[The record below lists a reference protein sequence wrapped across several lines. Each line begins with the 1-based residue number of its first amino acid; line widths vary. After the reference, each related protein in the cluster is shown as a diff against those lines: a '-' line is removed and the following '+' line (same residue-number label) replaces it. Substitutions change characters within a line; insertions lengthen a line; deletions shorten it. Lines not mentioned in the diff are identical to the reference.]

1 MISNKSF
8 TIVVLAAL
16 AANALAEEP
25 SRRFTGI
32 TRARGM
38 EPVANVG
45 GTAEV
50 AALKDAKGSA
60 SSDLNFKD
68 AALEIVFEAYSQLV
82 GRTILKDPGVQS
94 VTITIQSAPGQKLT
108 KEEQIF
114 VIEEALE
121 MNGVHME
128 NYGEKFV
135 RALPR
140 DKVRQEGIP
149 LILDEDAELPD
160 DNKVVSIF
168 VTFKNIPVEEAKT
181 ALESL
186 KSPKGLLLVY
196 ERIGKILVTDTR
208 MNINRMREV
217 ARQIDVGTPVNEN
230 VFVRQIVNAS
240 AAEIKLALEQIVQ
253 ESQKALENQGVAARN
268 AQGNYPYHRYPMMYP
283 GGYSRMQPNGGGNL
297 LRRPGQP
304 NANQPAQPVNVES
317 KTTSVS
323 DADRG
328 LIRGKVLIMSDE
340 RSNKLI
346 VVTAKTNMDFF
357 DKVIKELDVETTPD
371 TQVKVYRLKYAEAE
385 DVSDMINELIGNASS
400 SSGKGNQ
407 NKAARSGT
415 SGNLTRSTST
425 ANRNTATQRTAANQR
440 SGDAKA
446 GELTKDNMVVLA
458 DKRINGLV
466 VMTQKELVP
475 TVEKIIESMDI
486 KLSQVLIETVIIEVA
501 LSDSLKTGID
511 WFHGLKRQNGMFNS
525 GLAGGGGTGA
535 PRAGSSTSSGSSTGT
550 DSTASSTAMEL
561 AKDAVVSTPAGA
573 GINYFVHSQK
583 LDLSAIIT
591 ASKTDSRT
599 KYLASPIVMTV
610 DNKEAEIEATSSYQF
625 LTGWSAVSSSY
636 AGSGLP
642 SPNYAKEDLGIKL
655 KIKPKIN
662 PNGTVMLNVT
672 EQYSQ
677 LGSKQSMLQPKGSS
691 YEPTDVET
699 LVTRKMISDII
710 LENKQSVI
718 LGGLTTKNFADSGKG
733 IPILKDIPYVGKW
746 LFGSTEKTES
756 RAELLIFMTPYV
768 LDDADA
774 AKVEA
779 IRRKNTLSDP
789 NPWDDAGW
797 SVSDLSDGVSK
808 KEQLRRIKDEWA
820 KQDEE
825 RKTRIAIEQE
835 KVKRAKQLEKLSE
848 EERALWIKMH
858 KDELDKE
865 NQEELEKQMLDDKSQ
880 EELKKLAVELRAKQL
895 AKAEAD
901 IKKAEADEKKAN
913 EKVETSDGA
922 ALLDDLNATPETAK
936 K

>member
-1 MISNKSF
+1 MSRKKSF
-8 TIVVLAAL
+8 AIVALATLAAS
-16 AANALAEEP
+16 ASAEEP
-25 SRRFTGI
+25 RRFTGI
-32 TRARGM
+32 TRGRGP
-38 EPVANVG
+38 ETIAKVG

-60 SSDLNFKD
+60 SSDLNFKE

-82 GRTILKDPGVQS
+82 GRTILKDPAVQS
-94 VTITIQSAPGQKLT
+94 VMITIQSAPGQKLT

-240 AAEIKLALEQIVQ
+240 AAEIKVALEQIVQ

-268 AQGNYPYHRYPMMYP
+268 AQGNYPYGRYPMMYP
-283 GGYSRMQPNGGGNL
+283 GGYSRMQPNTNGNL
-297 LRRPGQP
+297 LRRPNQP

-400 SSGKGNQ
+400 TSSKGNQ
-407 NKAARSGT
+407 NQAARSGT
-415 SGNLTRSTST
+415 GGNLTRSTT
-425 ANRNTATQRTAANQR
+425 TTPQRNTANTQRTGG
-440 SGDAKA
+440 GDAKA
-446 GELTKDNMVVLA
+446 GELTKDNTVVLA

-642 SPNYAKEDLGIKL
+642 SPNYKAEDLGIKL

-672 EQYSQ
+672 EEYSQ
-677 LGSKQSMLQPKGSS
+677 LGSKQSMLQPKGTS

-825 RKTRIAIEQE
+825 RKTRMAIEQE
-835 KVKRAKQLEKLSE
+835 KIKRAKQLEKLSE

-865 NQEELEKQMLDDKSQ
+865 NQDELEKMMLDENSQ
-880 EELKKLAVELRAKQL
+880 SELKKLAAELRAKEL
-895 AKAEAD
+895 AKAEGAIDEAD
-901 IKKAEADEKKAN
+901 KAEKAKS
-913 EKVETSDGA
+913 EGASKETS
-922 ALLDDLNATPETAK
+922 K
-936 K
+936 

>member
-1 MISNKSF
+1 MIMKSF
-8 TIVVLAAL
+8 LTLLAVTVLCALNAHAQSSLLSRPGSPLVGNLPRSTSALNPTPASPTSSTASLSALEDTDAKPSDVNFQNAAL
-16 AANALAEEP
+16 
-25 SRRFTGI
+25 
-32 TRARGM
+32 
-38 EPVANVG
+38 
-45 GTAEV
+45 
-50 AALKDAKGSA
+50 D
-60 SSDLNFKD
+60 
-68 AALEIVFEAYSQLV
+68 IVFEAYAQLV
-82 GRTILKDPGVQS
+82 NKTVLKDPAVPA
-94 VTITIQSAPGQKLT
+94 VTITIQSAPGQKLS

-128 NYGEKFV
+128 SYGEKFV

-149 LILDEDAELPD
+149 LIIDEDAELED
-160 DNKVVSIF
+160 DGKVVSMFI
-168 VTFKNIPVEEAKT
+168 TFKNIPVDEAKT
-181 ALESL
+181 ALEGL
-186 KSPKGLLLVY
+186 KSQKGLLLVY

-217 ARQIDVGTPVNEN
+217 SRQIDVGTPVNEN

-240 AAEIKLALEQIVQ
+240 VQDIKAALEQIVQ
-253 ESQKALENQGVAARN
+253 ESQKALEKSGNAAKNVNHNNSRFGFN
-268 AQGNYPYHRYPMMYP
+268 RSP
-283 GGYSRMQPNGGGNL
+283 GSSL
-297 LRRPGQP
+297 LRRTGP
-304 NANQPAQPVNVES
+304 NGNQPQQPQNQNVES
-317 KTTSVS
+317 LVTSVS

-328 LIRGKVLIMSDE
+328 MIRGKVLIMADE
-340 RSNKLI
+340 RSNKLV

-371 TQVKVYRLKYAEAE
+371 TVVKVYRLKYAESE
-385 DVSDMINELIGNASS
+385 DVSDMINELIGNASTS
-400 SSGKGNQ
+400 SSKNNQ
-407 NKAARSGT
+407 NRAAKSGKSANLTSKNASPAARS
-415 SGNLTRSTST
+415 T
-425 ANRNTATQRTAANQR
+425 ANARA
-440 SGDAKA
+440 GDSKP
-446 GELTKDNMVVLA
+446 GELTKENTVVLA

-475 TVEKIIESMDI
+475 VVEKIIESMDI
-486 KLSQVLIETVIIEVA
+486 KLSQVLIETVIVEVA

-511 WFHGLKRQNGMFNS
+511 WFHGLNQKGKGFNS
-525 GLAGGGGTGA
+525 GIAGGGGTGA
-535 PRAGSSTSSGSSTGT
+535 PRAGASSSTSTDSSGSTT
-550 DSTASSTAMEL
+550 TTSTAMEL

-573 GINYFVHSQK
+573 GINYFIHSKK

-610 DNKEAEIEATSSYQF
+610 DNKEATIEATSSYQF

-642 SPNYAKEDLGIKL
+642 SPNYTAKDLGITL

-662 PNGTVMLNVT
+662 PNGTVMLNV
-672 EQYSQ
+672 EEEYSQ
-677 LGSKQSMLQPKGSS
+677 LGTKQSMLQPKGTS

-699 LVTRKMISDII
+699 SVTRKMTSDII
-710 LENKQSVI
+710 LEDKQSVI
-718 LGGLTTKNFADSGKG
+718 LGGLTTKNYADSEKG
-733 IPILKDIPYVGKW
+733 IPILKDIPWVGRW
-746 LFGSTEKTES
+746 LFGSTEQTES

-774 AKVEA
+774 AKAEA
-779 IRRKNTLSDP
+779 IRRKKTLSDP
-789 NPWDDAGW
+789 KPWDDAGW
-797 SVSDLSDGVSK
+797 SASDLSDGVSK

-835 KVKRAKQLEKLSE
+835 KLKRAKDLEKLSQ

-865 NQEELEKQMLDDKSQ
+865 HQEELEKKMLDEKSQ
-880 EELKKLAVELRAKQL
+880 DLLRDL
-895 AKAEAD
+895 AKEIREREINKAEKIIKTEESAEAS
-901 IKKAEADEKKAN
+901 KAAKDETK
-913 EKVETSDGA
+913 
-922 ALLDDLNATPETAK
+922 
-936 K
+936 

>member
-1 MISNKSF
+1 MNRKSL
-8 TIVVLAAL
+8 IVMVSAAVLASAAL
-16 AANALAEEP
+16 AQAFRTPTSLRGSSGRGLLQPQNAP
-25 SRRFTGI
+25 SSADAGTG
-32 TRARGM
+32 A
-38 EPVANVG
+38 
-45 GTAEV
+45 
-50 AALKDAKGSA
+50 SA
-60 SSDLNFKD
+60 VQADPSKTSDINFKD
-68 AALEIVFEAYSQLV
+68 AALEIVLEAYSQLV
-82 GRTILKDPGVQS
+82 EKTIIKDPGVS
-94 VTITIQSAPGQKLT
+94 AVNITIQSAPGQKLT

-114 VIEEALE
+114 VILEALE
-121 MNGVHME
+121 MNGVHIE
-128 NYGEKFV
+128 EYGEKFV

-149 LILDEDAELPD
+149 LIIDEEAELSD
-160 DNKVVSIF
+160 TSKVVSMFI
-168 VTFKNIPVEEAKT
+168 TFKNIPVEEAKT
-181 ALESL
+181 ALEGL
-186 KSPKGLLLVY
+186 KSQKGLLLVY
-196 ERIGKILVTDTR
+196 ERIGKILVTDTS

-217 ARQIDVGTPVNEN
+217 ARQIDVGTPVNET

-240 AAEIKLALEQIVQ
+240 AADIKAALEQIVQ
-253 ESQKALENQGVAARN
+253 ESQKALENAGNAAKN
-268 AQGNYPYHRYPMMYP
+268 VQPMHRYQMMYNTMRP
-283 GGYSRMQPNGGGNL
+283 GGNL
-297 LRRPGQP
+297 LRRPNEPQ
-304 NANQPAQPVNVES
+304 NQPQTAKNVES
-317 KTTSVS
+317 LVTSVS

-328 LIRGKVLIMSDE
+328 MIRGKVLIMSDE

-371 TQVKVYRLKYAEAE
+371 TVVKVYRLKYAESE

-400 SSGKGNQ
+400 SSKTKGNQ
-407 NKAARSGT
+407 NQAARSGT
-415 SGNLTRSTST
+415 SGNLTRSTTGQIRAPQASS
-425 ANRNTATQRTAANQR
+425 AANNR

-446 GELTKDNMVVLA
+446 GELTKENTVVLA

-475 TVEKIIESMDI
+475 TIENIIESMDI

-610 DNKEAEIEATSSYQF
+610 DNKEATIEATSSYQF

-642 SPNYAKEDLGIKL
+642 SPNYTAKDLGITL

-662 PNGTVMLNVT
+662 PNGTVMLNV
-672 EQYSQ
+672 EEEYSQ
-677 LGSKQSMLQPKGSS
+677 LGTKQSMLQPKGTS

-699 LVTRKMISDII
+699 SVTRKMTSDII

-718 LGGLTTKNFADSGKG
+718 LGGLTTKNFADSEKG
-733 IPILKDIPYVGKW
+733 IPILKDIPYFGKW

-789 NPWDDAGW
+789 KPWDDAGW
-797 SVSDLSDGVSK
+797 SASDLSDGVSK
-808 KEQLRRIKDEWA
+808 KEQLRRIKAEWA

-825 RKTRIAIEQE
+825 RRTRMAIEQE
-835 KVKRAKQLEKLSE
+835 KLKRAKELEKLSQ
-848 EERALWIKMH
+848 EERALWLKMH
-858 KDELDKE
+858 KDEIEAEKRK
-865 NQEELEKQMLDDKSQ
+865 ELEKQMLDPESQ
-880 EELKKLAVELRAKQL
+880 DGLRKLAESIREKKLDKAEGAI
-895 AKAEAD
+895 AEAD
-901 IKKAEADEKKAN
+901 KTEKAKAD
-913 EKVETSDGA
+913 A
-922 ALLDDLNATPETAK
+922 ASKENVK
-936 K
+936 

>member
-1 MISNKSF
+1 MMKSKIS
-8 TIVVLAAL
+8 VVLVLTLLFSNVIFAQL
-16 AANALAEEP
+16 LGRNSG
-25 SRRFTGI
+25 SRRGFRGFNRDSSSVNSTNANEPASPAAGGI
-32 TRARGM
+32 
-38 EPVANVG
+38 
-45 GTAEV
+45 AEV
-50 AALKDAKGSA
+50 AALKDMPQNAT
-60 SSDLNFKD
+60 SDLNFKE

-82 GRTILKDPGVQS
+82 GRTVLKDPAVQS
-94 VTITIQSAPGQKLT
+94 VSITIQSAPGQKLT

-128 NYGEKFV
+128 EYGEKFV

-160 DNKVVSIF
+160 DNKVVSMFIA
-168 VTFKNIPVEEAKT
+168 FKNMPIDEAKT
-181 ALESL
+181 ALEGL

-196 ERIGKILVTDTR
+196 ERIAKILVTDTR

-217 ARQIDVGTPVNEN
+217 ARQIDVGTPVDEN
-230 VFVRQIVNAS
+230 VFVRQIKNAS
-240 AAEIKLALEQIVQ
+240 AVEIKTALEQIVQ
-253 ESQKALENQGVAARN
+253 ESQKALENQGLAARN
-268 AQGNYPYHRYPMMYP
+268 VQQNNNPYNRFP
-283 GGYSRMQPNGGGNL
+283 GFNRPGMGGGNL

-304 NANQPAQPVNVES
+304 NQPNQPVNVES

-328 LIRGKVLIMSDE
+328 MIRGKVLIMADE
-340 RSNKLI
+340 RSNKLV

-357 DKVIKELDVETTPD
+357 DKVIQELDVETTPD
-371 TQVKVYRLKYAEAE
+371 TLVKVYRLKYAEAE
-385 DVSDMINELIGNASS
+385 DVSDMINELIGNTASS
-400 SSGKGNQ
+400 SSKGNQ
-407 NKAARSGT
+407 NQAARSGT
-415 SGNLTRSTST
+415 GGNLTRNTTSRT
-425 ANRNTATQRTAANQR
+425 SNNNQRNNANQR

-446 GELTKDNMVVLA
+446 GELTKENTVVLA

-486 KLSQVLIETVIIEVA
+486 KLSQVLIETVIVEVA

-511 WFHGLKRQNGMFNS
+511 WFKGLHGDSNGYRS

-535 PRAGSSTSSGSSTGT
+535 PRAGSTSGTSTDANKATE
-550 DSTASSTAMEL
+550 TATSL
-561 AKDAVVSTPAGA
+561 AKDAIVSTPSGA
-573 GINYFVHSQK
+573 GINYFIHSKK

-610 DNKEAEIEATSSYQF
+610 DNKEATIEATSSYQF

-636 AGSGLP
+636 SGSGMP
-642 SPNYAKEDLGIKL
+642 SPNYSEKDLGITL

-662 PNGTVMLNVT
+662 PNGTVMLNV
-672 EQYSQ
+672 EEEYSQ
-677 LGSKQSMLQPKGSS
+677 LGTKQSMLQPTGANSGYS
-691 YEPTDVET
+691 ET
-699 LVTRKMISDII
+699 KVDTSVKRKMTSDII
-710 LENKQSVI
+710 LENQQSVI
-718 LGGLTTKNFADSGKG
+718 LGGLNTKNIMTSESG
-733 IPILKDIPYVGKW
+733 IPILKDIPFIGKW
-746 LFGSTEKTES
+746 LFGSVEETES

-768 LDDADA
+768 LDESESAQA
-774 AKVEA
+774 EA
-779 IRRKNTLSDP
+779 IRRKKSLSDP
-789 NPWDDAGW
+789 KPWDDGGW
-797 SVSDLSDGVSK
+797 SASNLSDGVSK

-825 RKTRIAIEQE
+825 RKTRMAIEQE
-835 KVKRAKQLEKLSE
+835 KLKRAKELEKLSQ

-865 NQEELEKQMLDDKSQ
+865 HQKDLEKKMLDDKSQ
-880 EELKKLAVELRAKQL
+880 EELKKFAGELRAKKL
-895 AKAEAD
+895 AQAEEN
-901 IKKAEADEKKAN
+901 IKKSEADEKKAN
-913 EKVETSDGA
+913 EKVDSSNNA
-922 ALLDDLNATPETAK
+922 SLSDDLN
-936 K
+936 

>member
-1 MISNKSF
+1 MFKNKISAVLIL
-8 TIVVLAAL
+8 TILSTGVVFAQGFRRNLLSPRGEGAGAAP
-16 AANALAEEP
+16 AAAA
-25 SRRFTGI
+25 SMGT
-32 TRARGM
+32 
-38 EPVANVG
+38 

-50 AALKDAKGSA
+50 AALKGLTGDA
-60 SSDLNFKD
+60 SSDLNFKE
-68 AALEIVFEAYSQLV
+68 AALDIVFEAYSQLV
-82 GRTILKDPGVQS
+82 GRTVLKDPSVQS

-181 ALESL
+181 ALEGL

-240 AAEIKLALEQIVQ
+240 AAEIKVALELIVQ

-268 AQGNYPYHRYPMMYP
+268 AQGNYPYNRYPMMYP
-283 GGYSRMQPNGGGNL
+283 GGYSRMPLNNNGNL
-297 LRRPGQP
+297 LRRPNQP
-304 NANQPAQPVNVES
+304 GNQPAQPVNVES

-407 NKAARSGT
+407 NQAARSGT

-446 GELTKDNMVVLA
+446 GELTKDNTVVLA

-475 TVEKIIESMDI
+475 TIEKIIESMDI
-486 KLSQVLIETVIIEVA
+486 KLSQVLIETVIIEVN
-501 LSDSLKTGID
+501 LGDGLKTGID
-511 WFHGLKRQNGMFNS
+511 WFHQTSKGRNYNM
-525 GLAGGGGTGA
+525 GLAGGGGTGS
-535 PRAGSSTSSGSSTGT
+535 PRPDANEGKKDGEN
-550 DSTASSTAMEL
+550 EL
-561 AKDAVVSTPAGA
+561 PADLSLAEDVIKYTPTGA
-573 GINYFVHSQK
+573 GINYLVSSKK
-583 LDLSAIIT
+583 LDLTAIIT
-591 ASKTDSRT
+591 ASKTDSRA

-610 DNKEAEIEATSSYQF
+610 DNKEATIEATQSYQL
-625 LTGWSAVSSSY
+625 LTGWSAVSGY
-636 AGSGLP
+636 NGSGMP
-642 SPNYAKEDLGIKL
+642 SPNYSAKELGITL

-662 PNGTVMLNVT
+662 PNGTVMLNV
-672 EQYSQ
+672 EEEYSQ
-677 LGSKQSMLQPKGSS
+677 IGGKQDMLMPKGSA
-691 YEPTDVET
+691 YTATQVDVS
-699 LVTRKMISDII
+699 LTRKMTSDII
-710 LENKQSVI
+710 LENNQSVI
-718 LGGLTTKNFADSGKG
+718 LGGLITKNLRESESG

-746 LFGSTEKTES
+746 LFGSTETSEERS
-756 RAELLIFMTPYV
+756 ELLIFMTPYV

-779 IRRKNTLSDP
+779 IRRKKTLSDP

-797 SVSDLSDGVSK
+797 SASDLSDGVSK
-808 KEQLRRIKDEWA
+808 KEQLRRLKDEWE

-858 KDELDKE
+858 KEELDKE
-865 NQEELEKQMLDDKSQ
+865 RQEELEEQMLDGKSQ
-880 EELKKLAVELRAKQL
+880 EALKKLAGELRAKQL
-895 AKAEAD
+895 AKAEED
-901 IKKAEADEKKAN
+901 IKKAEADEKKAAQ
-913 EKVETSDGA
+913 ESDASNGA
-922 ALLDDLNATPETAK
+922 ALLDDLNATPETTK

>member
-1 MISNKSF
+1 MSRKNSF
-8 TIVVLAAL
+8 AIVALATLAAS
-16 AANALAEEP
+16 ASAEEP
-25 SRRFTGI
+25 RRFTGI
-32 TRARGM
+32 TRGRGL
-38 EPVANVG
+38 ETIAKVG

-60 SSDLNFKD
+60 SSDLNFKE

-82 GRTILKDPGVQS
+82 GRTILKDPAVQS
-94 VTITIQSAPGQKLT
+94 VMITIQSAPGQKLT

-149 LILDEDAELPD
+149 LILEEDAELPD

-240 AAEIKLALEQIVQ
+240 AAEIKVALEQIVQ

-268 AQGNYPYHRYPMMYP
+268 AQGNYPFNRYPMMYP
-283 GGYSRMQPNGGGNL
+283 GGYSRMQPNNNGNL
-297 LRRPGQP
+297 LRRPNQP

-400 SSGKGNQ
+400 SSSKGNQ
-407 NKAARSGT
+407 NQAARSGT

-446 GELTKDNMVVLA
+446 GELTKDNTVVLA

-525 GLAGGGGTGA
+525 GLAGGGSTGA

-642 SPNYAKEDLGIKL
+642 SPNYKAEDLGIKL

-672 EQYSQ
+672 EEYSQ
-677 LGSKQSMLQPKGSS
+677 LGSKQSMLQPKGTS

-808 KEQLRRIKDEWA
+808 KEQLRRLKDEWE

-858 KDELDKE
+858 KEELDKE
-865 NQEELEKQMLDDKSQ
+865 HQKELEKQMLDDKSQ
-880 EELKKLAVELRAKQL
+880 EALKKLAGELRAKQL

-913 EKVETSDGA
+913 EKVEASNGA
-922 ALLDDLNATPETAK
+922 ALLDDLNSTGETTK

>member
-32 TRARGM
+32 TRARGT

-108 KEEQIF
+108 KKEQIF

-240 AAEIKLALEQIVQ
+240 AAEIKVALELIVQ

-268 AQGNYPYHRYPMMYP
+268 AQGNYPYGRYPMMYP
-283 GGYSRMQPNGGGNL
+283 GGYSRMQPNGGNL

-407 NKAARSGT
+407 NQAARSGT

-425 ANRNTATQRTAANQR
+425 ANRNTAQRTAANQR
-440 SGDAKA
+440 TGDAKA
-446 GELTKDNMVVLA
+446 GELTKDNTVVLA

-642 SPNYAKEDLGIKL
+642 SPNYKAEDLGIKL

-672 EQYSQ
+672 EEYSQ
-677 LGSKQSMLQPKGSS
+677 LGSKQSMLQPKGTS

-808 KEQLRRIKDEWA
+808 KEQLRRLKDEWA

-858 KDELDKE
+858 KEELDKE
-865 NQEELEKQMLDDKSQ
+865 HQEELEKQMLDDKSQ
-880 EELKKLAVELRAKQL
+880 EALKKLAGELRAKQL

-901 IKKAEADEKKAN
+901 IKKAESDEKKAN
-913 EKVETSDGA
+913 EKIETSDGA

>member
-1 MISNKSF
+1 MNRKSL
-8 TIVVLAAL
+8 IVMVSAAVLASAAL
-16 AANALAEEP
+16 AQAFRTPTSLRGSSGRGLLQPQNAP
-25 SRRFTGI
+25 SSADAGTG
-32 TRARGM
+32 A
-38 EPVANVG
+38 
-45 GTAEV
+45 
-50 AALKDAKGSA
+50 SA
-60 SSDLNFKD
+60 VQADPSKTSDINFKD
-68 AALEIVFEAYSQLV
+68 AALEIVLEAYSQLV
-82 GRTILKDPGVQS
+82 EKTIIKDPGVS
-94 VTITIQSAPGQKLT
+94 AVNITIQSAPGQKLT

-114 VIEEALE
+114 VILEALE
-121 MNGVHME
+121 MNGVHIE
-128 NYGEKFV
+128 EYGEKFV

-149 LILDEDAELPD
+149 LIIDEEAELSD
-160 DNKVVSIF
+160 TSRVVSMFI
-168 VTFKNIPVEEAKT
+168 TFKNIPVEEAKT
-181 ALESL
+181 ALEGL
-186 KSPKGLLLVY
+186 KSQKGLLLVY
-196 ERIGKILVTDTR
+196 ERIGKILVTDTS

-217 ARQIDVGTPVNEN
+217 ARQIDVGTPVNET

-240 AAEIKLALEQIVQ
+240 AADIKAALEQIVQ
-253 ESQKALENQGVAARN
+253 ESQKALENAGNAAKN
-268 AQGNYPYHRYPMMYP
+268 VQPMHRYPMMYNTMRP
-283 GGYSRMQPNGGGNL
+283 GGNL
-297 LRRPGQP
+297 LRRPNEPQ
-304 NANQPAQPVNVES
+304 NQPQTAKNVES
-317 KTTSVS
+317 LVTSVS

-328 LIRGKVLIMSDE
+328 MIRGKVLIMSDE

-371 TQVKVYRLKYAEAE
+371 TVVKVYRLKYAESE

-400 SSGKGNQ
+400 SSKTKGNQ
-407 NKAARSGT
+407 NQAARSGT
-415 SGNLTRSTST
+415 SGNLTRSTTGQIRAPQTSS
-425 ANRNTATQRTAANQR
+425 AANNR

-446 GELTKDNMVVLA
+446 GELTKENTVVLA

-475 TVEKIIESMDI
+475 TIENIIESMDI

-610 DNKEAEIEATSSYQF
+610 DNKEATIEATSSYQF

-642 SPNYAKEDLGIKL
+642 SPNYTAKDLGITL

-662 PNGTVMLNVT
+662 PNGTVMLNV
-672 EQYSQ
+672 EEEYSQ
-677 LGSKQSMLQPKGSS
+677 LGTKQSMLQPKGTS

-699 LVTRKMISDII
+699 SVTRKMTSDII

-718 LGGLTTKNFADSGKG
+718 LGGLTTKNFADSEKG
-733 IPILKDIPYVGKW
+733 IPILKDIPYFGKW

-789 NPWDDAGW
+789 KPWDDAGW
-797 SVSDLSDGVSK
+797 SASDLSDGVSK
-808 KEQLRRIKDEWA
+808 KEQLRRIKAEWA

-825 RKTRIAIEQE
+825 RRTRMAIEQE
-835 KVKRAKQLEKLSE
+835 KLKRAKELEKLSQ
-848 EERALWIKMH
+848 EERALWLKMH
-858 KDELDKE
+858 KDEIEAEKRK
-865 NQEELEKQMLDDKSQ
+865 ELEKQMLDPESQ
-880 EELKKLAVELRAKQL
+880 DGLRKLAESIREKKLDKAEGAI
-895 AKAEAD
+895 AEAD
-901 IKKAEADEKKAN
+901 KTEKAKAD
-913 EKVETSDGA
+913 A
-922 ALLDDLNATPETAK
+922 ASKENVK
-936 K
+936 

>member
-1 MISNKSF
+1 MIKNRAF
-8 TIVVLAAL
+8 YVMIVTAL
-16 AANALAEEP
+16 AAGAVFAQFSALRGRD
-25 SRRFTGI
+25 RRDTAAMPQPAG
-32 TRARGM
+32 A
-38 EPVANVG
+38 AAG
-45 GTAEV
+45 GTAEI
-50 AALKDAKGSA
+50 AALKGQSGEKA
-60 SSDLNFKD
+60 SDINFKD

-82 GRTILKDPGVQS
+82 GRTVLKDPAVQS
-94 VTITIQSAPGQKLT
+94 VSITIQSAPGQKLT
-108 KEEQIF
+108 KDEQIF

-128 NYGEKFV
+128 MYGEKFV

-149 LILDEDAELPD
+149 LILDEEAELPD
-160 DNKVVSIF
+160 DNKVVSMFIA
-168 VTFKNIPVEEAKT
+168 FKNMPIEEAKT
-181 ALESL
+181 ALEGL

-196 ERIGKILVTDTR
+196 ERIAKILVTDTR

-217 ARQIDVGTPVNEN
+217 SRQIDVGTPVDEN
-230 VFVRQIVNAS
+230 VFVRQIVNA
-240 AAEIKLALEQIVQ
+240 AAADIKTALEQIVQ
-253 ESQKALENQGVAARN
+253 ESQKALENQGLAARN
-268 AQGNYPYHRYPMMYP
+268 AHGNNMYNRYPGYSNFNRIQP
-283 GGYSRMQPNGGGNL
+283 GGSL

-407 NKAARSGT
+407 NQAARKGT

-425 ANRNTATQRTAANQR
+425 ANRNSNTQRTAANQR

-446 GELTKDNMVVLA
+446 GELTKDNTVVLA

-535 PRAGSSTSSGSSTGT
+535 PRAGSSTSSGSSSGT

-642 SPNYAKEDLGIKL
+642 SPNYKAEDLGIKL

-672 EQYSQ
+672 EEYSQ
-677 LGSKQSMLQPKGSS
+677 LGSKQSMLQPKGTS

-746 LFGSTEKTES
+746 LFGSTEKIES

-865 NQEELEKQMLDDKSQ
+865 RQEELEKQMLDGKSQ
-880 EELKKLAVELRAKQL
+880 EALKKLAGELRAKQL

-901 IKKAEADEKKAN
+901 IKKAETDEKKAN
-913 EKVETSDGA
+913 EKVETSNSA
-922 ALLDDLNATPETAK
+922 ALLDDLNSTGEK
-936 K
+936 

>member
-1 MISNKSF
+1 MSRKKSF
-8 TIVVLAAL
+8 VIVALATLAAS
-16 AANALAEEP
+16 ASAEEP
-25 SRRFTGI
+25 RRFTGI
-32 TRARGM
+32 TRGRGP
-38 EPVANVG
+38 ETIAKVG

-60 SSDLNFKD
+60 SSDLNFKE

-82 GRTILKDPGVQS
+82 GRTILKDPAVQS
-94 VTITIQSAPGQKLT
+94 VMITIQSAPGQKLT

-149 LILDEDAELPD
+149 LILDEDAELSD

-240 AAEIKLALEQIVQ
+240 AAEIKVALEQIVQ

-268 AQGNYPYHRYPMMYP
+268 AQGNYPYGRYPMMYP
-283 GGYSRMQPNGGGNL
+283 GGYSRMQPNTNGNL
-297 LRRPGQP
+297 LRRPNQP

-400 SSGKGNQ
+400 TSSKGNQ
-407 NKAARSGT
+407 NQAARSGT
-415 SGNLTRSTST
+415 GGNLTRSTT
-425 ANRNTATQRTAANQR
+425 TTPQRNTANAQRPGG
-440 SGDAKA
+440 GDAKA
-446 GELTKDNMVVLA
+446 GELTKDNTVVLA

-501 LSDSLKTGID
+501 LSDTLKTGID
-511 WFHGLKRQNGMFNS
+511 WFHGLNQKGDMYHS

-535 PRAGSSTSSGSSTGT
+535 PRAGSSSSSSGS
-550 DSTASSTAMEL
+550 DAAASSAAMEL

-573 GINYFVHSQK
+573 GINYFVHSKK

-642 SPNYAKEDLGIKL
+642 SPNYKAEDLGIKL

-672 EQYSQ
+672 EEYSQ
-677 LGSKQSMLQPKGSS
+677 LGSKQSMLQPKGTS

-797 SVSDLSDGVSK
+797 SASDLSDGVSK

-825 RKTRIAIEQE
+825 RKTRMAIEQE
-835 KVKRAKQLEKLSE
+835 KIKRAKQLEKLSE

-865 NQEELEKQMLDDKSQ
+865 NQDELEKMMLDENSQ
-880 EELKKLAVELRAKQL
+880 TELKKLAAELRTKEL
-895 AKAEAD
+895 AKAEGAIDEAD
-901 IKKAEADEKKAN
+901 KAEKAKS
-913 EKVETSDGA
+913 EGASKETS
-922 ALLDDLNATPETAK
+922 K
-936 K
+936 

>member
-1 MISNKSF
+1 MFKNKISAVLIL
-8 TIVVLAAL
+8 TIFSTGVVFAQGYGRNRMSPRGEGAGAL
-16 AANALAEEP
+16 AP
-25 SRRFTGI
+25 SS
-32 TRARGM
+32 AS
-38 EPVANVG
+38 

-50 AALKDAKGSA
+50 AALKGLTGDA
-60 SSDLNFKD
+60 SSDLNFKE
-68 AALEIVFEAYSQLV
+68 AALDIVFEAYSQLV
-82 GRTILKDPGVQS
+82 GRTVLKDPSVQA

-149 LILDEDAELPD
+149 LILDEDAELAD

-181 ALESL
+181 ALEGL

-240 AAEIKLALEQIVQ
+240 AAEIKVALELIVQ

-268 AQGNYPYHRYPMMYP
+268 AQGNYPYSRYPMIYP
-283 GGYSRMQPNGGGNL
+283 GGYSRMQTNGGNL

-400 SSGKGNQ
+400 GSGKGNQ
-407 NKAARSGT
+407 NQAARSGT

-425 ANRNTATQRTAANQR
+425 ANRNSNTQRTAANQR

-446 GELTKDNMVVLA
+446 GELTKENTVVLA

-642 SPNYAKEDLGIKL
+642 SPNYSKEDLGIKL

-672 EQYSQ
+672 EEYSQ

-825 RKTRIAIEQE
+825 RKTRMAIEQE

-858 KDELDKE
+858 KEELDKE
-865 NQEELEKQMLDDKSQ
+865 RQEELEKQMLDGKSQ
-880 EELKKLAVELRAKQL
+880 EALKKLAGELRAKQL

-901 IKKAEADEKKAN
+901 IKKAEADEKKAAQ
-913 EKVETSDGA
+913 ESETSNGA
-922 ALLDDLNATPETAK
+922 ALLDDLNSTGEK
-936 K
+936 Q